1 MGWKET
7 KKGDEV
13 RGEFDRK
20 EKEKEGKTKRIYMC
34 QLIIFICFFTFV
46 LIFFFSC
53 IKI

>member
-13 RGEFDRK
+13 RGNLTERKRRRK
-20 EKEKEGKTKRIYMC
+20 EKPKEIYMC

-46 LIFFFSC
+46 SIFF
-53 IKI
+53 